1 LVDIIPT
8 FQGLMLNADGVIID
22 STCVASFIVH
32 VNLNQVHEEWV
43 KTVAAQQIHEAA
55 KYYNVFED
63 LFGEAFFYPVVPL
76 KVLFEYE
83 EDPSLVTPV
92 YRGNLIKPSE
102 VGNILIICHSA
113 RPVYLFYTCFVV
125 GLKGTRSILSG
136 SRQ

>member
-1 LVDIIPT
+1 
-8 FQGLMLNADGVIID
+8 
-22 STCVASFIVH
+22 VH

-55 KYYNVFED
+55 EYYNVFED

-83 EDPSLVTPV
+83 EDPSFVTPV

-102 VGNILIICHSA
+102 VGNVLIICH
-113 RPVYLFYTCFVV
+113 
-125 GLKGTRSILSG
+125 
-136 SRQ
+136 